1 MDGSARAA
9 MLERAHTARA
19 RAKILADEAKAS
31 EAEAERLFAVLAQ
44 DLLDEKAAMLAE
56 LQVQELPVYDE
67 AGKAHIGCVQ
77 FIQTPWE
84 QTGRGIGSGC
94 KKRLVGVGRG
104 GRLLVVYEFRDT
116 TSVRGKRTLERK
128 YGDAPPL
135 AVDLAIHRKLV

>member
-1 MDGSARAA
+1 MDGSARAR
-9 MLERAHTARA
+9 MLERAHAARD
-19 RAKILADEAKAS
+19 RAKILAEQARAS
-31 EAEAERLFAVLAQ
+31 QAEAERIFAELDQ
-44 DLLDEKAAMLAE
+44 DLLDEKEAMLAE
-56 LQVQELPVYDE
+56 QEVQELPVYDE

-104 GRLLVVYEFRDT
+104 GRLLVVYELRDT
-116 TSVRGKRTLERK
+116 SSVRGKRTLERK